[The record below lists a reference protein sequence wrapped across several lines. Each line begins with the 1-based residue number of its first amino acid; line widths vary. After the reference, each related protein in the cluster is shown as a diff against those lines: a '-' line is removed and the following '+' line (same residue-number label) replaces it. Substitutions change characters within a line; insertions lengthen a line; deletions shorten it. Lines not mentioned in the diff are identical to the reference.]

1 MNLAIIG
8 FILIIALMYV
18 LIAEKMTPPIAF
30 VLFPLIAA
38 ILVGADISQIS
49 EYVQTGLG
57 SILNT
62 AVLFLFSISFFTLMS
77 EQGLFD
83 PLVDFIIGKVGKNIT
98 AIFIAVILV
107 ATVAH
112 LDGSGASTY
121 LITIPAFKPIMD
133 RLNVRPTAFL
143 GTVVGLMAAMNI
155 IPRGGPTIRAASVA
169 QVEVF
174 DLYSFIL
181 PAVIFMFVL
190 AVGIAVFHSRRE
202 KSLGAGLPDTVKNVS
217 VSDLAGDTTE
227 GMKTSKG
234 LYIFNLLVTLVM
246 LALLFADI
254 GLPMHF
260 IFMVAYVIAILGN
273 FRTVKEQGKKIKE
286 YGDNAIN
293 MTMTLFAVGIFIG
306 VIQGSGM
313 VEAMA
318 TTIISVLPDFIS
330 PHLHWFMA
338 LFAVPLMM
346 VLGTDA
352 FYFALLPIIIG
363 VVEPFGITPET
374 VAATFLITGTY
385 GTYISPTVAANY
397 VGVGLSGTTIG
408 EHIRANLPIMWV
420 ASILTLIA
428 ATLIGVVQ
436 F

>member
-1 MNLAIIG
+1 MYLAIIG

-18 LIAEKMTPPIAF
+18 LIAEKMSPPVAF

-38 ILVGADISQIS
+38 ILIGSDIAQIS

-143 GTVVGLMAAMNI
+143 GTVVGLMAVMNI
-155 IPRGGPTIRAASVA
+155 IPWGGPTIRAASVA

-181 PAVIFMFVL
+181 PAVAFMFIL
-190 AVGIAVFHSRRE
+190 AIGIAVFYSRRE
-202 KSLGAGLPDTVKNVS
+202 SKRGAGLTQEDIS
-217 VSDLAGDTTE
+217 VSEMAGDTTE

-234 LYIFNLLVTLVM
+234 LYIFNLILTLTMLV
-246 LALLFADI
+246 LLFADI

-260 IFMVAYVIAILGN
+260 IFMVAYVIAIFGN
-273 FRTVKEQGKKIKE
+273 FRTVKEQGNKMKE
-286 YGDNAIN
+286 FGDNAIV
-293 MTMTLFAVGIFIG
+293 MTMTLFSVGIFIG
-306 VIQGSGM
+306 VIQESGM

-318 TTIISVLPDFIS
+318 TTIITALPEFIS

-363 VVEPFGITPET
+363 VVEPFGITPEV
-374 VAATFLITGTY
+374 VAATFLMTGTY

-397 VGVGLSGTTIG
+397 VGIGLADTTIG
-408 EHIRANLPIMWV
+408 EHIKANLPIMW
-420 ASILTLIA
+420 ASSILTLIA
-428 ATLIGVVQ
+428 ATLLGVIQ

>member
-1 MNLAIIG
+1 MDLAIVG

-18 LIAEKMTPPIAF
+18 LIGEKMSPPVAF
-30 VLFPLIAA
+30 ILFPLIAA
-38 ILVGADISQIS
+38 ILIGSSVADISL
-49 EYVQTGLG
+49 YVETGLA

-83 PLVDFIIGKVGKNIT
+83 PLVDFIIDKVGKSIT
-98 AIFIAVILV
+98 AIFIAIILV
-107 ATVAH
+107 VVVTH

-121 LITIPAFKPIMD
+121 LIVIPAFKPIMD
-133 RLNVRPTAFL
+133 RLDVRPTAFL
-143 GTVVGLMAAMNI
+143 GTLVAMMAAMNI
-155 IPRGGPTIRAASVA
+155 IPWGGPTIRAASVA
-169 QVEVF
+169 QIDVS

-181 PAVIFMFVL
+181 PAVIFMFIL
-190 AVGIAVFHSRRE
+190 AAVIAVFHAQRE
-202 KSLGAGLPDTVKNVS
+202 KRNGAGLKEDVTASELTDDDATEERS
-217 VSDLAGDTTE
+217 V
-227 GMKTSKG
+227 SKG
-234 LYIFNLLVTLVM
+234 LYIYNLVITITMLVF
-246 LALLFADI
+246 LFVDI
-254 GLPMHF
+254 GIPMHF
-260 IFMVAYVIAILGN
+260 IFMIAFALAVLGN
-273 FRTVKEQGKKIKE
+273 FRSVKEQGDKIE
-286 YGDNAIN
+286 EFGNNAIV
-293 MTMTLFAVGIFIG
+293 MTMTLFSVGIFIG
-306 VIQGSGM
+306 VIQESGM

-318 TTIISVLPDFIS
+318 ETIINVLPGFIT

-363 VVEPFGITPET
+363 VVEPYGITPDA

-397 VGVGLSGTTIG
+397 VGVGLAGTSIG
-408 EHIRANLPIMWV
+408 EHIKTNLPIMWT
-420 ASILTLIA
+420 ASILSLIV
-428 ATLIGVVQ
+428 ATFLGVIP

>member
-1 MNLAIIG
+1 MYLAIIG

-18 LIAEKMTPPIAF
+18 LIAEKMSPPVAF
-30 VLFPLIAA
+30 ILFPLIAA
-38 ILVGADISQIS
+38 VLIGADVATISGYI
-49 EYVQTGLG
+49 QTGLG

-121 LITIPAFKPIMD
+121 LIAIPAFKPIMD

-143 GTVVGLMAAMNI
+143 GTIVGLMAAMNI
-155 IPRGGPTIRAASVA
+155 IPWGGPTIRAASVA

-181 PAVIFMFVL
+181 PAVIFMFIL
-190 AVGIAVFHSRRE
+190 AAGIAVFHSRRE
-202 KSLGAGLPDTVKNVS
+202 KARGAGLNEDLS
-217 VSDLAGDTTE
+217 VSEIAGDVTDE
-227 GMKTSKG
+227 MKTSKG
-234 LYIFNLLVTLVM
+234 LYIFNLVLTLVM
-246 LALLFADI
+246 LFFLFADF
-254 GLPMHF
+254 GFPMYF
-260 IFMVAYVIAILGN
+260 IFMVAFAIAVFAN
-273 FRTVKEQGKKIKE
+273 FRSVKEQGEKIE
-286 YGDNAIN
+286 EFGNNAIV
-293 MTMTLFAVGIFIG
+293 MTMTLFSVGIFIG
-306 VIQGSGM
+306 VIQESGM

-318 TTIISVLPDFIS
+318 ETIINILPGFIT
-330 PHLHWFMA
+330 PHLHWFLA
-338 LFAVPLMM
+338 LFSVPLMM
-346 VLGTDA
+346 ALGTDA

-363 VVEPFGITPET
+363 IVEPFGISAEA
-374 VAATFLITGTY
+374 VAATFLLTGTY

-397 VGVGLSGTTIG
+397 VGVALSGTTIG
-408 EHIRANLPIMWV
+408 EHIKANLPIMWIS
-420 ASILTLIA
+420 SI
-428 ATLIGVVQ
+428 ATLIVATLLGVVP

>member
-1 MNLAIIG
+1 MYLAIIG
-8 FILIIALMYV
+8 FILIIILMYV
-18 LIAEKMTPPIAF
+18 LIGEKMSPPMAF
-30 VLFPLIAA
+30 IILPLIAA
-38 ILVGADISQIS
+38 VVSGASIADISL
-49 EYVQTGLG
+49 YVNDGLA

-83 PLVDFIIGKVGKNIT
+83 PLVDFVISKVGNKIT
-98 AIFIAVILV
+98 AIFIAVLLV

-133 RLNVRPTAFL
+133 KLGVKPVVFL
-143 GTVVGLMAAMNI
+143 GTVTGLMAAMNI
-155 IPRGGPTIRAASVA
+155 IPWGGPTIRAASVA
-169 QVEVF
+169 GVEVP

-181 PAVIFMFVL
+181 PAVVVMFLL
-190 AVGIAVFHSRRE
+190 AIINAVINSRRKRE
-202 KSLGAGLPDTVKNVS
+202 GSVDGNVNI
-217 VSDLAGDTTE
+217 VDLAGDVTSE
-227 GMKTSKG
+227 PKVSKG
-234 LYIFNLLVTLVM
+234 LYTYNLVVTLIM
-246 LALLFADI
+246 LALLFIDT

-260 IFMVAYVIAILGN
+260 IFMVAYAFAILGN
-273 FRTVKEQGKKIKE
+273 FRSVKEQGKKIQE
-286 YGDNAIN
+286 YGNNAIV

-306 VIQGSGM
+306 VIEGSGM

-318 TTIISVLPDFIS
+318 TTIINALPEFIA
-330 PHLHWFMA
+330 PHTHWFLA
-338 LFAVPLMM
+338 LFSVPLMM

-352 FYFALLPIIIG
+352 FYFALLPIVIG
-363 VVEPFGITPET
+363 IVEPFGISAST

-397 VGVGLSGTTIG
+397 VGVSLAGTTIG
-408 EHIRANLPIMWV
+408 EHIKANLPIMWA
-420 ASILTLIA
+420 ASIITLIA
-428 ATLIGVVQ
+428 ATLLGVVQ

>member
-1 MNLAIIG
+1 MYLAIIG
-8 FILIIALMYV
+8 FLLIIALMYV
-18 LIAEKMTPPIAF
+18 LIAEKMAPPVAF

-38 ILVGADISQIS
+38 VLIGADVAQIS
-49 EYVQTGLG
+49 EFVEAGLE
-57 SILNT
+57 SILST

-98 AIFIAVILV
+98 AIFIAVVLV

-133 RLNVRPTAFL
+133 RLDVRPTAFL

-155 IPRGGPTIRAASVA
+155 IPWGGPTIRAASVA

-174 DLYSFIL
+174 DIYSFIL
-181 PAVIFMFVL
+181 PAVVFMFLL
-190 AVGIAVFHSRRE
+190 ALGIAVFHARRE
-202 KSLGAGLPDTVKNVS
+202 KARGAGLQGE
-217 VSDLAGDTTE
+217 DLEVTEAAGDETSE
-227 GMKTSKG
+227 MKTSKG
-234 LYIFNLLVTLVM
+234 LYIYNLILTITMLVF
-246 LALLFADI
+246 LFVDF
-254 GLPMHF
+254 GFPMHF
-260 IFMVAYVIAILGN
+260 IFMVAFVLAILGN
-273 FRTVKEQGKKIKE
+273 FRSVKEQGQKIE
-286 YGDNAIN
+286 EFGNNAIV
-293 MTMTLFAVGIFIG
+293 MTMTLFSVGIFIG
-306 VIQGSGM
+306 VIQESGM

-318 TTIISVLPDFIS
+318 TTIIDILPAFIT

-338 LFAVPLMM
+338 LFSVPLMM

-363 VVEPFGITPET
+363 IVGPFEISPQA

-397 VGVGLSGTTIG
+397 VGIALSGTTIG
-408 EHIRANLPIMWV
+408 EHIRANLPIMWG
-420 ASILTLIA
+420 ASILTLIV
-428 ATLIGVVQ
+428 ATFLGVIP

>member
-1 MNLAIIG
+1 MYLAIIG

-18 LIAEKMTPPIAF
+18 LIAEKMSPPVAF

-38 ILVGADISQIS
+38 ILIGADIAQIS

-143 GTVVGLMAAMNI
+143 GTVIGLMSAMNI
-155 IPRGGPTIRAASVA
+155 IPWGGPTIRAASVA

-174 DLYSFIL
+174 DLYGFIL
-181 PAVIFMFVL
+181 PAVIFMFIL
-190 AVGIAVFHSRRE
+190 AAAIAVFHSRRE
-202 KSLGAGLPDTVKNVS
+202 SKRGAGLDSDAS
-217 VSDLAGDTTE
+217 VAEMAGDTTK
-227 GMKTSKG
+227 GMKTSRG
-234 LYIFNLLVTLVM
+234 LYIFNLVLTVVM
-246 LALLFADI
+246 LILLFADI

-260 IFMVAYVIAILGN
+260 IFMVAFVIAILGN
-273 FRTVKEQGKKIKE
+273 FHTVKEQGKKIE
-286 YGDNAIN
+286 EFGNNAIV
-293 MTMTLFAVGIFIG
+293 MTMTLFSVGIFIG
-306 VIQGSGM
+306 VIQESGM

-318 TTIISVLPDFIS
+318 TTIINGLPDFIS

-397 VGVGLSGTTIG
+397 VGIGLAETTIG
-408 EHIRANLPIMWV
+408 EHIRANLPIMWGS
-420 ASILTLIA
+420 SILTLIV
-428 ATLIGVVQ
+428 ATLLGVIQ

>member
-1 MNLAIIG
+1 MYLAIIG
-8 FILIIALMYV
+8 FILISTLMYV
-18 LIAEKMTPPIAF
+18 LISDKMSPPVAF
-30 VLFPLIAA
+30 VIFPLIAA
-38 ILVGADISQIS
+38 ILTGADISQMS
-49 EYVQTGLG
+49 EYVQIGLG

-62 AVLFLFSISFFTLMS
+62 AVLFLFSISYFTLMS

-83 PLVDFIIGKVGKNIT
+83 PLVDFIISKVGKNIT

-133 RLNVRPTAFL
+133 RLNVKPTAFL
-143 GTVVGLMAAMNI
+143 GTAIGVMAVMNL
-155 IPRGGPTIRAASVA
+155 IPWGGPTIRAASVA

-181 PAVIFMFVL
+181 PAVVFMFVL
-190 AVGIAVFHSRRE
+190 AAAIAVFHSHRE
-202 KSLGAGLPDTVKNVS
+202 KVRGAGLTKEDINIAE
-217 VSDLAGDTTE
+217 LAGNTTE
-227 GMKTSKG
+227 DMKTSKG
-234 LYIFNLLVTLVM
+234 LYIFNLVLTVVM

-254 GLPMHF
+254 GLPIHF
-260 IFMVAYVIAILGN
+260 IFMVAFVIAIFVN
-273 FRTVKEQGKKIKE
+273 FGSVKEQGKKIEKF
-286 YGDNAIN
+286 GNNAIV

-306 VIQGSGM
+306 VIEESGM
-313 VEAMA
+313 IEAMA
-318 TTIISVLPDFIS
+318 TTIINGLPDFIS
-330 PHLHWFMA
+330 PHLHWFIA
-338 LFAVPLMM
+338 LFSVPLMM

-352 FYFALLPIIIG
+352 FYFALLPIVIG

-385 GTYISPTVAANY
+385 GTFISPTVAANY
-397 VGVGLSGTTIG
+397 VGIGLAETTIG
-408 EHIRANLPIMWV
+408 EHIRANLPIMWP
-420 ASILTLIA
+420 ASIITLIV
-428 ATLIGVVQ
+428 ATLLGVVQ